1 MSPAKPYGD
10 KLLSFV
16 DLETSGL
23 SVDRCEILEL
33 GLVLY
38 DPQADQV
45 LKEYEVKCKPQ
56 HIDTAE
62 PQALVINGYNLNPA
76 AYKSSLKTALNKL
89 NKLTADTILVGQNI
103 AFDVAFIERAMSDFG
118 IQPKYDRRKLE
129 LMSLAWGCVHNK
141 QLSGLGLK
149 DLCTY
154 FSVSNVGSH
163 TALVDCQ
170 RALSVYKS
178 LMDLYAKLDS

>member
-1 MSPAKPYGD
+1 MNPVKPYGD
-10 KLLSFV
+10 KLLSFI
-16 DLETSGL
+16 DIESTGL
-23 SVDRCEILEL
+23 ALDQCEIIEL

-56 HIDTAE
+56 HIETAE

-76 AYKSSLKTALNKL
+76 AYKSSLKTALNKI
-89 NKLTADTILVGQNI
+89 NKLTTDTILVGQNI
-103 AFDVAFIERAMSDFG
+103 AFDVAFIERAMSDFD

-141 QLSGLGLK
+141 GLRGLSLK

-154 FSVSNVGSH
+154 FSVSNVGAH
-163 TALVDCQ
+163 GALIDCQ

-178 LMDLYAKLDS
+178 LMDLYSNLDS